1 MSKIEKILR
10 KQKERELELIR
21 NLELV
26 KKQLI
31 KLGAI
36 KIYLFGSLNTGMI
49 NRYSD
54 IDLFVIMP
62 SEKSGKKWMNK
73 IYGSLES
80 EVKSDIIVY
89 NNIEFEKELPK
100 NSFLKN
106 IISKGKL
113 LYERK

>member
-1 MSKIEKILR
+1 LSRIEKILR
-10 KQKERELELIR
+10 KQKERELELIQ

-26 KKQLI
+26 KKQLT

-36 KIYLFGSLNTGMI
+36 KIFLFGSLNTGMI

-54 IDLFVIMP
+54 IDVLVIMP
-62 SEKSGKKWMNK
+62 SMKSGKEWMNE
-73 IYGSLES
+73 IYENLES
-80 EVKSDIIVY
+80 EVKSDIIAY
-89 NNIEFEKELPK
+89 NEVEFKEELPK

-106 IISKGKL
+106 VVSEGKL